1 MLGMASEETEMKKCS
16 ETDVCEHLENR
27 LVDGGK
33 GFKAMH
39 TVRKDEK
46 SEARF
51 FGVAY
56 MMSAKDKGLMLNVS
70 PFCGGKPG
78 YFERDI

>member
-1 MLGMASEETEMKKCS
+1 MKKCS
-16 ETDVCEHLENR
+16 ENDVCEHLEKR

-39 TVRKDEK
+39 TIRRDGCDGGK
-46 SEARF
+46 ARF
-51 FGVAY
+51 YGVAY
-56 MMSAKDKGLMLNVS
+56 MMSTKDHGLMLNVC

-78 YFERDI
+78 YFEREI